1 MKKLK
6 YNVCVIGCGPAGFA
20 AAMRSYDFGN
30 HVCIIEGNNVGGAG
44 IADGALSSKTMWEL
58 SKDFAMANR
67 IDRGYRASNISVDYE
82 KVRDNV
88 FSAVREKEY
97 QIRSQI
103 ETFSKKEGSSKS
115 LTLFEGWGT
124 FSCDK
129 SVIVTKHDGE
139 VVEIVADNFIIASG
153 SHPRKHP
160 LLEID
165 GERIISSDHILK
177 LKKFPREIL
186 IVGAGVV
193 GCEFA
198 TIFAEFAQ
206 TKVHL
211 LDSQERV
218 IPFEDDDVSDYA
230 GKMLE
235 RIGVSIYHT
244 ALLRSIKKHDTH
256 IDVTLEYKDGHTEVI
271 SVDTILVSIGR
282 VPSVKKLGLENI
294 GIGITKRGLLETND
308 QCKVSDNI
316 YAAGDISGNNA
327 LVNVAEM
334 EGRFAAKAIES
345 KIKFPLRY
353 RNMSTIM
360 FFNPE
365 ISAIGLNEKEC
376 QKAKIPYKVVLYK
389 HALVSRA
396 IAMRDTEGFFKM
408 VVTDE
413 ENPQVLGMRAA
424 GPQSAASI
432 MYIATLMD
440 HNVSLGDIMKTVH
453 PHPSM
458 TEGIG
463 ECIRTLLGKSIFKP
477 EAFPQYISFKC
488 WNPEDELYTCEA
500 Y

>member
-1 MKKLK
+1 MNKLN
-6 YNVCVIGCGPAGFA
+6 YDVCVIGCGPAGFA

-30 HVCIIEGNNVGGAG
+30 HVCIIEGNHIGGAG
-44 IADGALSSKTMWEL
+44 IYDGALSSKTMWEL
-58 SKDFAMANR
+58 SKDFSIANK

-88 FSAVREKEY
+88 FDAVREKSY

-103 ETFSKKEGSSKS
+103 ATFSKKEGSTKS
-115 LTLFEGWGT
+115 LTLIEGWGK
-124 FSCDK
+124 FSTEK
-129 SVIVTKHDGE
+129 TLIVSKKNGE
-139 VVEIVADNFIIASG
+139 EVEIVANNYIIATG

-160 LLEID
+160 DLEID
-165 GERIISSDHILK
+165 EKTIISSDHVLQ
-177 LKKFPREIL
+177 LEKFPREIL
-186 IVGAGVV
+186 IVGAGIV

-198 TIFAEFAQ
+198 TIFAEFGQ

-235 RIGVSIYHT
+235 NIGVKIHHKASLKGIEKYEQHT
-244 ALLRSIKKHDTH
+244 
-256 IDVTLEYKDGHTEVI
+256 DVTLEYKDGHNKVI
-271 SVDTILVSIGR
+271 SVDTILISIGR
-282 VPSVKKLGLENI
+282 VPSFKRLGLENV
-294 GIGITKRGLLETND
+294 GVTLTDRGLLAVDDN
-308 QCKVSDNI
+308 CKVTDNI
-316 YAAGDISGNNA
+316 YAAGDITGHNA

-345 KIKFPLRY
+345 KINFPLRY

-365 ISAIGLNEKEC
+365 ISAVGLNEKEC
-376 QKAKIPYKVVLYK
+376 KEDNIAYKVVIYK
-389 HALVSRA
+389 HLLVSRA
-396 IAMRDTEGFFKM
+396 IAMRDTDGFFKM
-408 VVTDE
+408 IVTDE

-424 GPQSAASI
+424 GPQAAASI

-440 HNVSLGDIMKTVH
+440 HNVSLGDIMKTVQ

-458 TEGIG
+458 TEGIQ

-477 EAFPQYISFKC
+477 EAFPQYISFKS
-488 WNPEDELYTCEA
+488 WSPNESENE
-500 Y
+500 

>member
-1 MKKLK
+1 MRKEK
-6 YNVCVIGCGPAGFA
+6 YDVCVIGCGPAGFA
-20 AAMRSYDFGN
+20 AAMRSYDFDN
-30 HVCIIEGNNVGGAG
+30 HVCIIEGNHVGGAG

-58 SKDFAMANR
+58 ATDYSIANR
-67 IDRGYRASNISVDYE
+67 VDRGYRASNISVDYE

-103 ETFSKKEGSSKS
+103 ETFSKKEGCSKS
-115 LTLFEGWGT
+115 LTLLEGWGKFT
-124 FSCDK
+124 SNRTVVVK
-129 SVIVTKHDGE
+129 KHNGESVE
-139 VVEIVADNFIIASG
+139 VKADDFIIASG

-160 LLEID
+160 LFEMD
-165 GERIISSDHILK
+165 GERIISSDHVLK

-198 TIFAEFAQ
+198 TIFAEFGQ

-230 GKMLE
+230 AKMLKD
-235 RIGVSIYHT
+235 IGVNIYHT
-244 ALLRSIKKHDTH
+244 ASLREIQKYETH
-256 IDVTLEYKDGHTEVI
+256 IDVTLDYKDGHTEVI
-271 SVDTILVSIGR
+271 SVETILVSIGR

-294 GIGITKRGLLETND
+294 GVGITDRGLLETNEL
-308 QCKVSDNI
+308 CKVCENI
-316 YAAGDISGNNA
+316 YAAGDISGQNA

-334 EGRFAAKAIES
+334 EGRFAAKAIKN

-365 ISAIGLNEKEC
+365 IAAIGLNEKEC
-376 QKAKIPYKVVLYK
+376 QRDAIAYKVVVYD

-396 IAMRDTEGFFKM
+396 IAMRETQGFFKM
-408 VVTDE
+408 IVTDE
-413 ENPQVLGMRAA
+413 EDPRVLGMRAA

-440 HNVSLGDIMKTVH
+440 HDVSLGEIMKTVH

-458 TEGIG
+458 TEGIQ
-463 ECIRTLLGKSIFKP
+463 ECIRILLGKSIFKA
-477 EAFPQYISFKC
+477 EAFPQHVSFKS
-488 WNPEDELYTCEA
+488 WSP
-500 Y
+500 

>member
-1 MKKLK
+1 MPNSSNLK
-6 YNVCVIGCGPAGFA
+6 YDVCVIGCGPAGYA
-20 AAMRSYDFGN
+20 AAMRSFDFDN
-30 HVCIIEGNNVGGAG
+30 HVCIVEGNHVGGAG
-44 IADGALSSKTMWEL
+44 VYDGALSSKTMWEL
-58 SKDFAMANR
+58 SADFAIANR
-67 IDRGYRASNISVDYE
+67 VDRGYRASNISIDYE

-88 FSAVREKEY
+88 FTALREKEY
-97 QIRSQI
+97 QLRSQI
-103 ETFSKKEGSSKS
+103 ETFSKKEDSTKS
-115 LTLFEGWGT
+115 LTLVEGWGKFRDNKT
-124 FSCDK
+124 LQ
-129 SVIVTKHDGE
+129 VTKHSGE
-139 VVEIVADNFIIASG
+139 VVEIEADNFIIASG

-160 LLEID
+160 LFEID
-165 GERIISSDHILK
+165 GERIISSDHVLN

-186 IVGAGVV
+186 IIGAGIV

-198 TIFAEFAQ
+198 TMFAEFGE

-230 GKMLE
+230 ANMLKD
-235 RIGVSIYHT
+235 IGVNIYHK
-244 ALLRSIKKHDTH
+244 ASLRGIKKYENH
-256 IDVTLEYKDGHTEVI
+256 IDVTLDYKDGHTRVI
-271 SVDTILVSIGR
+271 SVETILVSIGR

-294 GIGITKRGLLETND
+294 GITITDRGLLETNEN
-308 QCKVSDNI
+308 CKVCDNI
-316 YAAGDISGNNA
+316 YAAGDITGHNA

-376 QKAKIPYKVVLYK
+376 QEEGIAYKVVFYK

-396 IAMRDTEGFFKM
+396 IAMRETNGFFKM
-408 VVTDE
+408 IVSDE
-413 ENPQVLGMRAA
+413 DNPLVLGMRAA

-440 HNVSLGDIMKTVH
+440 HNVNLGDIMKTVH

-458 TEGIG
+458 TEGIQ
-463 ECIRTLLGKSIFKP
+463 ECIRVLLGKSILKA
-477 EAFPQYISFKC
+477 EAFPQHISFKS
-488 WNPEDELYTCEA
+488 WKPEA
-500 Y
+500 

>member
-1 MKKLK
+1 MKKLN

-30 HVCIIEGNNVGGAG
+30 HVCIIEGNNIGGAG

-58 SKDFAMANR
+58 SKDFSIANK
-67 IDRGYRASNISVDYE
+67 IDRGYRASNISIEYE
-82 KVRDNV
+82 KVLDNV
-88 FSAVREKEY
+88 FAAVREKEY

-103 ETFSKKEGSSKS
+103 ETFSKTEDSSKS
-115 LTLFEGWGT
+115 LTLIEGWGS
-124 FSCDK
+124 FSSDK
-129 SVIVTKHDGE
+129 SIIVTKHDGE
-139 VVEIVADNFIIASG
+139 IIEIIADDFIIASG

-160 LLEID
+160 LLEVD
-165 GERIISSDHILK
+165 GKRIITSDHILK

-230 GKMLE
+230 AQMLE
-235 RIGVSIYHT
+235 KIGVSIYHT
-244 ALLRSIKKHDTH
+244 ASLRAIKKHDTH
-256 IDVTLEYKDGHTEVI
+256 IDVTLDYKDGHTEVI
-271 SVDTILVSIGR
+271 SVETILVSIGR
-282 VPSVKKLGLENI
+282 VPSFKKLGLENV
-294 GIGITKRGLLETND
+294 GIELTDRGLICTNE
-308 QCKVSDNI
+308 QCMVNNNI
-316 YAAGDISGNNA
+316 YAAGDISGHNA

-365 ISAIGLNEKEC
+365 ISAVGLNEKEC
-376 QKAKIPYKVVLYK
+376 QKAEIPYKVVFYK

-396 IAMRDTEGFFKM
+396 IAMRDTDGFFKM
-408 VVTDE
+408 IVTDE
-413 ENPQVLGMRAA
+413 ENPKVLGMRAA

-440 HNVSLGDIMKTVH
+440 HNVRLGDIMKTVH

-458 TEGIG
+458 TEGIQ

-477 EAFPQYISFKC
+477 EAFPQYISFKS
-488 WNPEDELYTCEA
+488 WKPNH
-500 Y
+500 

>member
-6 YNVCVIGCGPAGFA
+6 YDVCVIGCGPAGFA
-20 AAMRSYDFGN
+20 AAMRSYDFDN
-30 HVCIIEGNNVGGAG
+30 HVCIVEGGHVGGAG
-44 IADGALSSKTMWEL
+44 ISDGALSSKTMWEL
-58 SKDFAMANR
+58 SKDFSIANR

-103 ETFSKKEGSSKS
+103 ETFLKKEGSSKS
-115 LTLFEGWGT
+115 LTLFEGWGKFT
-124 FSCDK
+124 SDK
-129 SVIVTKHDGE
+129 TIVVSKHDGE
-139 VVEIVADNFIIASG
+139 SVEIVADNFIIASG

-165 GERIISSDHILK
+165 GKRIISSDHILK

-198 TIFAEFAQ
+198 TIFAEFGQ

-230 GKMLE
+230 ANMLND
-235 RIGVSIYHT
+235 IGVNIYHT
-244 ALLRSIKKHDTH
+244 ALLRSIQKHDNH
-256 IDVTLEYKDGHTEVI
+256 IDVTLDYKDGHTEVI
-271 SVDTILVSIGR
+271 SVETILVSIGR
-282 VPSVKKLGLENI
+282 VPTLKKLGLENI
-294 GIGITKRGLLETND
+294 GIGITDRGLLETND

-316 YAAGDISGNNA
+316 YAAGDISGHNA

-334 EGRFAAKAIES
+334 EGRFAAKAIEN
-345 KIKFPLRY
+345 KINFPLRY

-376 QKAKIPYKVVLYK
+376 QDKGIAYKVVVYK

-396 IAMRDTEGFFKM
+396 IAMRDTGGFFKM
-408 VVTDE
+408 IVSDE
-413 ENPQVLGMRAA
+413 ENPHVLGMRAA

-440 HNVSLGDIMKTVH
+440 HNASLGEIMKTVH

-458 TEGIG
+458 TEGIQ
-463 ECIRTLLGKSIFKP
+463 ECIRILLGKSILKP
-477 EAFPQYISFKC
+477 EAFPHYVSFKS
-488 WNPEDELYTCEA
+488 WSPEQ
-500 Y
+500 

>member
-1 MKKLK
+1 MKKIK
-6 YNVCVIGCGPAGFA
+6 YDICVIGCGPAGFA
-20 AAMRSYDFGN
+20 AAMRSYDFDN
-30 HVCIIEGNNVGGAG
+30 HVCIIEGNHVGGAG

-58 SKDFAMANR
+58 SKDFSIANKV
-67 IDRGYRASNISVDYE
+67 DRGYRASNISIDYE

-103 ETFSKKEGSSKS
+103 ETFSKKENVTKS
-115 LTLFEGWGT
+115 LTLYEGWGSFT
-124 FSCDK
+124 TDK
-129 SVIVTKHDGE
+129 TVVISMHDGE
-139 VVEIVADNFIIASG
+139 DVEIQADNFIIASG

-160 LLEID
+160 MFEID
-165 GERIISSDHILK
+165 GERIISSDHVLQ
-177 LKKFPREIL
+177 LNRFPREIL
-186 IVGAGVV
+186 IIGAGVV

-198 TIFAEFAQ
+198 TIFAEFGQ

-235 RIGVSIYHT
+235 NVGVNIHHGAT
-244 ALLRSIKKHDTH
+244 LRGIKKYETH
-256 IDVTLEYKDGHTEVI
+256 IDVILDYKDGHTDVI
-271 SVDTILVSIGR
+271 SVETILVSIGR

-294 GIGITKRGLLETND
+294 GVGLTNRGLLETNEN
-308 QCKVSDNI
+308 CKVADNI
-316 YAAGDISGNNA
+316 YAAGDISGHNA

-334 EGRFAAKAIES
+334 EGRFAAKAIEN

-376 QKAKIPYKVVLYK
+376 KEEKIAYKVVFYK

-396 IAMRDTEGFFKM
+396 IAMRDTGGFFKM
-408 VVTDE
+408 IVSDE
-413 ENPQVLGMRAA
+413 ENPKVLGMRAA

-440 HNVSLGDIMKTVH
+440 HDVSLGEIMKTVH

-458 TEGIG
+458 TEGIQ
-463 ECIRTLLGKSIFKP
+463 ECIRILLDKSIFKA
-477 EAFPQYISFKC
+477 EAFPQYVSFKS
-488 WNPEDELYTCEA
+488 WKPSK
-500 Y
+500 

>member
-20 AAMRSYDFGN
+20 AAMRSYDFDN
-30 HVCIIEGNNVGGAG
+30 HVCIVEGGHVGGAG
-44 IADGALSSKTMWEL
+44 ISDGALSSKTMWEL
-58 SKDFAMANR
+58 SKDFSIANR
-67 IDRGYRASNISVDYE
+67 VDRGYRASNISVDYE

-115 LTLFEGWGT
+115 LTLFEGWGKFT
-124 FSCDK
+124 SEK
-129 SVIVTKHDGE
+129 RMVVSMHDGE
-139 VVEIVADNFIIASG
+139 NVEIEADNFIIASG

-177 LKKFPREIL
+177 LKRFPREIL

-198 TIFAEFAQ
+198 TIFAEFGQ

-230 GKMLE
+230 ANMLKD
-235 RIGVSIYHT
+235 IGVNIYHT
-244 ALLRSIKKHDTH
+244 ASLRNIHKYENH
-256 IDVTLEYKDGHTEVI
+256 IDVTLDYKDGHTEVI

-282 VPSVKKLGLENI
+282 VPTLKKLGLENI
-294 GIGITKRGLLETND
+294 GVSTTDRGHIVTND

-316 YAAGDISGNNA
+316 YAAGDISGHNA

-334 EGRFAAKAIES
+334 EGRFAAKAIEN

-376 QKAKIPYKVVLYK
+376 QKKGIAYKVVVYK

-396 IAMRDTEGFFKM
+396 IAMRDTGGFFKM
-408 VVTDE
+408 IVSDE
-413 ENPQVLGMRAA
+413 ENPHVLGMRAA

-440 HNVSLGDIMKTVH
+440 HNASLGEIMKTVH

-458 TEGIG
+458 TEGIQ
-463 ECIRTLLGKSIFKP
+463 ECIRILLGKSILKP
-477 EAFPQYISFKC
+477 EAFPHYVSFKG
-488 WNPEDELYTCEA
+488 WSPEE
-500 Y
+500 

>member
-1 MKKLK
+1 MKKIN
-6 YNVCVIGCGPAGFA
+6 YDVCVIGSGPAGFA

-30 HVCIIEGNNVGGAG
+30 HVCIVEGNHIGGAG
-44 IADGALSSKTMWEL
+44 IYDGALSSKTMWEL
-58 SKDFAMANR
+58 SKDFSIANKV
-67 IDRGYRASNISVDYE
+67 DRGYRASSVSVDYE

-88 FSAVREKEY
+88 FDAVREKSY

-115 LTLFEGWGT
+115 ITLIEGWGK
-124 FSCDK
+124 FSKDK
-129 SVIVTKHDGE
+129 TLMVDMKREDD
-139 VVEIVADNFIIASG
+139 VEILADNYIIATG

-160 LLEID
+160 ELQ
-165 GERIISSDHILK
+165 RNKRTIITSDDVLK

-186 IVGAGVV
+186 IVGAGIV

-198 TIFAEFAQ
+198 TIFAEFGQ

-230 GKMLE
+230 GNMLE
-235 RIGVSIYHT
+235 DIGVLIHHKAS
-244 ALLRSIKKHDTH
+244 LKSIKQYDNHTE
-256 IDVTLEYKDGHTEVI
+256 VTLDYKDGHCKVF
-271 SVDTILVSIGR
+271 SVDVILVSIGR
-282 VPSVKKLGLENI
+282 VPSVKKLGLENL
-294 GIGITKRGLLETND
+294 GIKLTDRGLLD
-308 QCKVSDNI
+308 VDDHCKVIDNI
-316 YAAGDISGNNA
+316 YAAGDISGHNA

-334 EGRFAAKAIES
+334 EGRFAAKAIEK

-365 ISAIGLNEKEC
+365 ISAVGLNEKEC
-376 QKAKIPYKVVLYK
+376 RELNIAYKVVIYK
-389 HALVSRA
+389 HILVSRA
-396 IAMRDTEGFFKM
+396 IAMRNKDGFFKII
-408 VVTDE
+408 VSNED
-413 ENPQVLGMRAA
+413 NPKVLGMRAA

-440 HNVSLGDIMKTVH
+440 HDVSIGDIMKTVH

-458 TEGIG
+458 TEGIQ
-463 ECIRTLLGKSIFKP
+463 ECIRTLLGKSIYKP
-477 EAFPQYISFKC
+477 EAFPQYISFKS
-488 WNPEDELYTCEA
+488 WSPDEKN
-500 Y
+500 